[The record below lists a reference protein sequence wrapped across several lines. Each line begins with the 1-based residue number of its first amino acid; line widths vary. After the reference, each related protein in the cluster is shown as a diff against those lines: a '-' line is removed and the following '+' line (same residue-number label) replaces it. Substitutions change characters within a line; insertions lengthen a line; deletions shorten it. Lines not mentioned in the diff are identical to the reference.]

1 MQSVLTPLPPDCR
14 TARLQDGA
22 KRQTFRLFSTFAP
35 IMSKKYYIE
44 TYGCQMNVADS
55 EVVASVL
62 SDAGYMPAAGIGEAD
77 IILVNT
83 CSIRE
88 NAEQRVWGRLDLF
101 RAQKKKRPQVIV
113 GVLGCMAERLK
124 EKLLE
129 SDKMVDMVVGPD
141 AYRDLPM
148 LVETAATGHSA
159 VNVLLSREETYADI
173 SPVRLESNGVSAF
186 ISIMRGCNN
195 MCAYCVVPYVRGAER
210 SRDPGTIVQEA
221 KDAFDKGYRE
231 VTLLGQ
237 NVNSYSWSQSERKTG
252 IDDTTPGRNRL
263 KIDDPTPGRTHLKI
277 DEQIYHNPAGITGTS
292 DMSFGNDLTAHN
304 PGMISGESGS
314 ESNLSHGK
322 PRPVGFAELLEMVA
336 SIDPLLRVRYS
347 TSHPKDISDVVL
359 EVMAKYNN
367 ICKHIHLPV
376 QSGSTAVLGRMNR
389 KYTREWYLG
398 RIDAINRILPGCAI
412 STDIIA
418 GFCGETEE
426 EHQET
431 LSLMR
436 EVGFDF
442 AYMFKYS
449 ERPGTKASRHM
460 QDDVPDEVKT
470 RRLNEIIS
478 LQNEMSGHSK
488 KADIGRTFEV
498 LVEGPAKKPAGAMMG
513 RTSGNK
519 VVVFQTS
526 DVKPGDYVQ
535 VQITRATSATLIGNL
550 IT

>member
-1 MQSVLTPLPPDCR
+1 MT
-14 TARLQDGA
+14 
-22 KRQTFRLFSTFAP
+22 
-35 IMSKKYYIE
+35 KKYYIE

-55 EVVASVL
+55 EVVASIL
-62 SDAGYMPAAGIGEAD
+62 GEAGYEPVRDIKKAD
-77 IILVNT
+77 LILVNT

-101 RAQKKKRPQVIV
+101 RSEKRKRPQVVV

-148 LVETAATGHSA
+148 LLSSAGEGHTA

-195 MCAYCVVPYVRGAER
+195 MCAYCVVPYTRGAER
-210 SRDPGTIVQEA
+210 SRDPETIVREA
-221 KDAFDKGYRE
+221 REIFNQGYRE

-237 NVNSYSWSQSERKTG
+237 NVNSYSWHDIGFST
-252 IDDTTPGRNRL
+252 L
-263 KIDDPTPGRTHLKI
+263 L
-277 DEQIYHNPAGITGTS
+277 
-292 DMSFGNDLTAHN
+292 DMIA
-304 PGMISGESGS
+304 
-314 ESNLSHGK
+314 
-322 PRPVGFAELLEMVA
+322 V
-336 SIDPLLRVRYS
+336 IDPKLRVRFS
-347 TSHPKDISDVVL
+347 TSHPKDLSDDVL
-359 EVMAKYNN
+359 RVMANHDN

-376 QSGSTAVLGRMNR
+376 QSGSSSVLERMNR

-398 RIDAINRILPGCAI
+398 RINAINRILPGCSI
-412 STDIIA
+412 STDIIT

-431 LSLMR
+431 LSLMN

-449 ERPGTKASRHM
+449 ERPDTKAARRM
-460 QDDVPDEVKT
+460 KDDVPEAVKT
-470 RRLNEIIS
+470 RRLNEIIT
-478 LQNEMSGHSK
+478 LQNKLSAASK
-488 KADIGRTFEV
+488 KADIGKTFEV
-498 LVEGPAKKPAGAMMG
+498 LVEGNAKKPAGAMMG
-513 RTSGNK
+513 RTTGNK
-519 VVVFQTS
+519 VVVFHAEGI
-526 DVKPGDYVQ
+526 KPGNYVN
-535 VQITRATSATLIGNL
+535 ITIKSATSATLIGEISN
-550 IT
+550 T